1 MNWQNIKQRKS
12 QDIISYFYI
21 TFISINIFNNKIIP
35 NTTISAR
42 SPVHA
47 TFNKSKATQY
57 TALVPGILCVL
68 FRLHNKTNSNQVKNL
83 KMNVRLLI
91 SFEKAFINDFT
102 ILLSPRYWEFSTRK
116 LGKKE
121 PFSHWDWGRYSAPKT
136 KSENHWNLLSFFM
149 FLLFSYWNF
158 EGIGLWCLTPLSTI
172 FHGGLFFFNNC
183 NLLFLFCPCS
193 YKISSYNC
201 KSEKPS

>member
-35 NTTISAR
+35 NTTLSAR

-102 ILLSPRYWEFSTRK
+102 NTFITTLLGIFHQEI
-116 LGKKE
+116 GKKRAFFTLRLG
-121 PFSHWDWGRYSAPKT
+121 PIFGPKNEVG
-136 KSENHWNLLSFFM
+136 KSLKFIVLFHVSFIFILKFRRNRIM
-149 FLLFSYWNF
+149 LFNATFNNISWR
-158 EGIGLWCLTPLSTI
+158 SV
-172 FHGGLFFFNNC
+172 FFNNC

-193 YKISSYNC
+193 YKISS
-201 KSEKPS
+201 